1 MDVKPGDICSVASD
15 DTGRFSVVK
24 ILAVQ
29 PGVLTVRIYT
39 NVYDERPMTVDPST
53 LRLQD
58 ADGWIGAAAIP
69 MKPHHLESWEP
80 HLILNQPLRED
91 EMEVCFVP
99 ARRRRIRDLFRR
111 E

>member
-1 MDVKPGDICSVASD
+1 VERKAGDIYSVANGD
-15 DTGRFSVVK
+15 GRFGVAK

-29 PGVLTVRIYT
+29 LGVLTVRIYT
-39 NVYDERPMTVDPST
+39 NVYDERPTTLDTST
-53 LRLQD
+53 LRLRD

-80 HLILNQPLRED
+80 RLIFNQPLRED
-91 EMEVCFVP
+91 EMMVRFEP
-99 ARRRRIRDLFRR
+99 PSRRRIRDLFRR